1 MSKLHSILYFI
12 PLALLIMQHDNTV
25 TAQVTP
31 MDTVIVYESDLD
43 DVITYSARDSIY
55 SDLKNKL
62 VFLYGDAKV
71 DMGAVSLKA
80 GYIEVDLDLNEV
92 TAKYILDSAGTPI
105 EYPEFQDGQE
115 KMRCEEMRYNMNTKK
130 GFIKELA
137 LQQDEF
143 YFKMGTAKRQ
153 PTEEIHLL
161 KGRLTTCDQDQPHY
175 HFQLSKGVIVPEK
188 RIATGPMNLW
198 INGIPTPFGLPFAL
212 IPNQK
217 ERAHGILFPE
227 IVPGSVYGFGFQ
239 DLGYY
244 IPINDRLQTSV
255 YANLYSRGSWGL
267 RNDLDYAK
275 RYAYT
280 GRLSLGFQ
288 QYRTGFP
295 DNERNNKAT
304 IIWTHRKAR
313 KSNPNWSFS
322 SNVNF
327 ISDNQTKNN
336 LDPINPS
343 YFNNSFN
350 SDINLNKTFPGKPLN
365 MGLKISLRQNSL
377 SESISLTSPILTAN
391 MTRIFPFKK
400 LIKRS
405 NKEWKKMVERIGFAY
420 NFDGQN
426 KSTFADSLLSQGDFN
441 RISDQFMY
449 GARQS
454 MSIQTTGGLFKNVLK
469 ITPSA
474 NYATKLNFQKIEKS
488 YDAINN
494 VTQVDTIS
502 AADLAHEFNLNL
514 SATTVLYSYYNFVG
528 KKQAKMRHIMT
539 PKLSYRYVP
548 LINPLVTGNFGV
560 NQSEI
565 SYSSYERSLYSVG
578 NSSESSFL
586 SFALN
591 NTFELKLKSNKDT
604 VTGFKKIR
612 IIDQLSFAGNYDFL
626 KDSMNLSNITMNMRI
641 SPKNWLNVVTN
652 ATFSPYSWDSTGTT
666 QSDYA
671 FNNKQGL
678 GRFLTVNFSTTL
690 VLAPKKDREKIKQ
703 ETEHLNDQWN
713 ADFNYFALHP
723 EHMVFFD
730 IPWKMNLS
738 HIYSIKANQNVSE
751 TNPDPL
757 IFVQS
762 LSVNGDLSFTKRW
775 NLSGNLNFNIV
786 DKMLSNANFSLN
798 RNMHCWA
805 LSIFWTPVGGNK
817 SFLLSIRNTS
827 AIFSDAKIEFRKPP
841 AFL

>member
-1 MSKLHSILYFI
+1 MHYSNS
-12 PLALLIMQHDNTV
+12 V
-25 TAQVTP
+25 TAQAVP
-31 MDTVIVYESDLD
+31 MDTVFVYESDLD
-43 DVITYSARDSIY
+43 DIITYSARDSIY

-71 DMGAVSLKA
+71 DMGTVSLRA

-92 TAKYILDSAGTPI
+92 TAKYILDSAGAPI

-115 KMRCEEMRYNMNTKK
+115 KMRCEEMRYNMTTKK
-130 GFIKELA
+130 GFIIELA

-143 YFKMGTAKRQ
+143 YFKMGTAKRH
-153 PTEEIHLL
+153 PSEEIHLL
-161 KGRLTTCDQDQPHY
+161 KGRLTTCDQEQPHY

-217 ERAHGILFPE
+217 ERSHGILFPE
-227 IVPGSVYGFGFQ
+227 IVPSSAFGFGFQ
-239 DLGYY
+239 NLGYY
-244 IPINDRLQTSV
+244 VPINERLQTTV
-255 YANLYSRGSWGL
+255 FANLYSRGSWGL
-267 RNDLDYAK
+267 RNNLDYAK
-275 RYAYT
+275 RYAFT
-280 GRLSLGFQ
+280 GNLSLGFQ

-295 DNERNNKAT
+295 ENETNNKAT

-336 LDPINPS
+336 LDPINPT

-350 SDINLNKTFPGKPLN
+350 SDINLNKSFPGKPLN
-365 MGLKISLRQNSL
+365 MGLKLSLRQNSL
-377 SESISLTSPILTAN
+377 SESISLTSPIITAN

-405 NKEWKKMVERIGFAY
+405 NKEWKKIIERIGFAY

-426 KSTFADSLLSQGDFN
+426 KSTFSDSLLNQGDFN
-441 RISDQFMY
+441 RIGQQFMY
-449 GARQS
+449 GAKQS

-474 NYATKLNFQKIEKS
+474 NYATKLNFRTIEKS
-488 YDAINN
+488 YDAVNN
-494 VTQVDTIS
+494 ATMVDTIS

-548 LINPLVTGNFGV
+548 LINPLVTENVGV

-578 NSSESSFL
+578 NSAEASFL
-586 SFALN
+586 SFAVN

-604 VTGFKKIR
+604 VTGFKKVR
-612 IIDQLSFAGNYDFL
+612 LVDQLSFAGNYDFL

-641 SPKNWLNVVTN
+641 SPKNWLNVVMN
-652 ATFSPYSWDSTGTT
+652 ATFSPYSWDSLTGLTK
-666 QSDYA
+666 SDYA
-671 FNNKQGL
+671 IRNGQGL
-678 GRFLTVNFSTTL
+678 GRFLSVNFSTSL
-690 VLAPKKDREKIKQ
+690 VLAPKKDREKIK
-703 ETEHLNDQWN
+703 EKTEHLNDQWN

-723 EHMVFFD
+723 EYMVFFD

-738 HIYSIKANQNVSE
+738 HIYSIRANQNITEV
-751 TNPDPL
+751 NPDPL

-762 LSVNGDLSFTKRW
+762 LSVRGDLSFTKRW

-786 DKMLSNANFSLN
+786 DRMLSNANFSLN

-817 SFLLSIRNTS
+817 SFLVSIRNTS

>member
-1 MSKLHSILYFI
+1 MLHGNS
-12 PLALLIMQHDNTV
+12 V
-25 TAQVTP
+25 TAQGIP
-31 MDTVIVYESDLD
+31 RDTIFVYESDLD

-55 SDLKNKL
+55 SDLRNKL

-71 DMGAVSLKA
+71 DMGTVSLRA

-92 TAKYILDSAGTPI
+92 TAKYILDSAGAPI

-115 KMRCEEMRYNMNTKK
+115 KMRCEEMRYNMSTKK
-130 GFIKELA
+130 GFIVELA

-143 YFKMGTAKRQ
+143 YFKMGTAKRH
-153 PTEEIHLL
+153 PSEEIHLL
-161 KGRLTTCDQDQPHY
+161 KGRLTTCNQEQPHY

-217 ERAHGILFPE
+217 QRSQGILFPE
-227 IVPGSVYGFGFQ
+227 VVPSSAFGFGFQ
-239 DLGYY
+239 NLGYY
-244 IPINDRLQTSV
+244 IPINDRFQTTIF
-255 YANLYSRGSWGL
+255 ANLYSRGSWGL
-267 RNDLDYAK
+267 RNNLDYAK
-275 RYAYT
+275 RYAFT
-280 GRLSLGFQ
+280 GNLSLGFQ
-288 QYRTGFP
+288 QFRTGFP
-295 DNERNNKAT
+295 DNETNNKAT

-336 LDPINPS
+336 LDPINPT

-350 SDINLNKTFPGKPLN
+350 SDINLNKSFLGKPLN
-365 MGLKISLRQNSL
+365 MGLKLSLRQNSL

-391 MTRIFPFKK
+391 MTRIFPFKRF
-400 LIKRS
+400 IRRS
-405 NKEWKKMVERIGFAY
+405 NKEWKKMIERIGFAY

-426 KSTFADSLLSQGDFN
+426 KSTFSDSLLNQGDFN
-441 RISDQFMY
+441 RISQQFMY
-449 GARQS
+449 GAKQS
-454 MSIQTTGGLFKNVLK
+454 MSIQTTGGLFRNVLK

-474 NYATKLNFQKIEKS
+474 NYATKLNFRTIEKS
-488 YDAINN
+488 YDAVNN
-494 VTQVDTIS
+494 ATQVDTIS

-514 SATTVLYSYYNFVG
+514 SATTVLYSYYDFIG

-548 LINPLVTGNFGV
+548 LINPLVTENVGV

-578 NSSESSFL
+578 NSAEASFL

-604 VTGFKKIR
+604 VTEFKKVR
-612 IIDQLSFAGNYDFL
+612 LIDQLSFAGNYDFL
-626 KDSMNLSNITMNMRI
+626 KDSMKLSNITMNMRI
-641 SPKNWLNVVTN
+641 SPKNWVNVVTN
-652 ATFSPYSWDSTGTT
+652 ATFSPYSWDSLTGLTK
-666 QSDYA
+666 SDYA
-671 FNNKQGL
+671 LQNDQGL
-678 GRFLTVNFSTTL
+678 GRFLSVNFSTSL
-690 VLAPKKDREKIKQ
+690 VLAPKKDREKIK
-703 ETEHLNDQWN
+703 EESEHLNDQWN

-738 HIYSIKANQNVSE
+738 HIYSIRANQNVTE

-762 LSVNGDLSFTKRW
+762 LSVRGDLSFTKRW

-817 SFLLSIRNTS
+817 SFLVSIRNTS

>member
-1 MSKLHSILYFI
+1 
-12 PLALLIMQHDNTV
+12 MQYNNTV

-43 DVITYSARDSIY
+43 DIITYSARDSIY

-71 DMGAVSLKA
+71 DMGKVSLKA
-80 GYIEVDLDLNEV
+80 GYIQVDLDLNEV
-92 TAKYILDSAGTPI
+92 TAKYILDSAGSAI

-115 KMRCEEMRYNMNTKK
+115 KMRCEEMRYNMTSKK

-143 YFKMGTAKRQ
+143 YFKMGTAKRH
-153 PTEEIHLL
+153 PSEEIHLL
-161 KGRLTTCDQDQPHY
+161 KGRLTTCDQEQPHF

-217 ERAHGILFPE
+217 ERSHGILFPE
-227 IVPGSVYGFGFQ
+227 IAPTSAYGFGFQ
-239 DLGYY
+239 NLGYY
-244 IPINDRLQTSV
+244 VPINDRLQTTV

-275 RYAYT
+275 RYAFT

-295 DNERNNKAT
+295 ENETNNKAT
-304 IIWTHRKAR
+304 VVWTHRKAR

-336 LDPINPS
+336 LDPINPA

-350 SDINLNKTFPGKPLN
+350 SDINLNKSFPGKPLN

-377 SESISLTSPILTAN
+377 SESIALTSPILTAN

-405 NKEWKKMVERIGFAY
+405 NKEWKKIIERIGLTY

-426 KSTFADSLLSQGDFN
+426 KSTFSDSLLSQGDFN
-441 RISDQFMY
+441 RISQQFIY

-454 MSIQTTGGLFKNVLK
+454 MSIQTTGGLFKNILK

-474 NYATKLNFQKIEKS
+474 NYATKLNFRKIEKS
-488 YDAINN
+488 YDTINN
-494 VTQVDTIS
+494 ITQVDTIS

-514 SATTVLYSYYNFVG
+514 SATSVLYSYYDFVG

-539 PKLSYRYVP
+539 PTLSYRYVP

-560 NQSEI
+560 DQSEI

-578 NSSESSFL
+578 NSAEASFL
-586 SFALN
+586 SFAVN

-604 VTGFKKIR
+604 VTGFKKVR
-612 IIDQLSFAGNYDFL
+612 IIDQLSLAGNYDFL
-626 KDSMNLSNITMNMRI
+626 KDSMNLSNITMNLRI

-652 ATFSPYSWDSTGTT
+652 ATFSPYAWDSLTGNT

-671 FNNKQGL
+671 VQNKQGL
-678 GRFLTVNFSTTL
+678 GRFLSVNFSTRL
-690 VLAPKKDREKIKQ
+690 VLAPKKDREKIQ
-703 ETEHLNDQWN
+703 EETEHLNDQWN

-730 IPWKMNLS
+730 IPWKINLS
-738 HIYSIKANQNVSE
+738 HIYSIKANQNVTE
-751 TNPDPL
+751 ANPDPF

-762 LSVNGDLSFTKRW
+762 LSAQGDISFTKRW

-786 DKMLSNANFSLN
+786 DRTLSNANFSLN

-817 SFLLSIRNTS
+817 SFLVSIRNTS

>member
-1 MSKLHSILYFI
+1 M
-12 PLALLIMQHDNTV
+12 LIIQGNNKII
-25 TAQVTP
+25 AQATP
-31 MDTVIVYESDLD
+31 IDTVIMYESNLD

-62 VFLYGDAKV
+62 VFLFGDAKV
-71 DMGAVSLKA
+71 DMGSVSLKA
-80 GYIEVDLDLNEV
+80 GYIEVDLELNEV
-92 TAKYILDSAGTPI
+92 TARYILDSAGMPN

-115 KMRCEEMRYNMNTKK
+115 KMRCEEMRYNMTTKK
-130 GFIKELA
+130 GFIKELT

-143 YFKMGTAKRQ
+143 YFKMGTAKRH
-153 PTEEIHLL
+153 PSEEIHLL

-217 ERAHGILFPE
+217 ERSHGILFPE

-239 DLGYY
+239 NLGYY
-244 IPINDRLQTSV
+244 VPINDHLQTSI

-288 QYRTGFP
+288 QYRTGFLNS
-295 DNERNNKAT
+295 DINNKT
-304 IIWTHRKAR
+304 TVIWTHRKAR

-336 LDPINPS
+336 LDPINPV

-350 SDINLNKTFPGKPLN
+350 SDINLNKIFPGKPLN

-377 SESISLTSPILTAN
+377 SESISLTSPIITAN

-405 NKEWKKMVERIGFAY
+405 NKEWKKIIERIGFAY

-426 KSTFADSLLSQGDFN
+426 KSKFADTLLSQGDLK
-441 RISDQFMY
+441 RISEQFMY

-474 NYATKLNFQKIEKS
+474 NYTTKLNFQKIEKS
-488 YDAINN
+488 YDAFNN
-494 VTQVDTIS
+494 NTQVDTIS
-502 AADLAHEFNLNL
+502 TADLAHEFNLNL
-514 SATTVLYSYYNFVG
+514 SATTVLYSYYSFIG

-560 NQSEI
+560 NESQI

-578 NSSESSFL
+578 NSSEASFL

-604 VTGFKKIR
+604 VTGYKKVR
-612 IIDQLSFAGNYDFL
+612 LVDQLSFAGNYDFL
-626 KDSMNLSNITMNMRI
+626 KDSMNLSNITMNMRV
-641 SPKNWLNVVTN
+641 SPKNWLNIVTN
-652 ATFSPYSWDSTGTT
+652 ATFSPYSWDSLSGSTK
-666 QSDYA
+666 SDYA
-671 FNNKQGL
+671 VRNNQGL
-678 GRFLTVNFSTTL
+678 GRFLTVNFSTSL
-690 VLAPKKDREKIKQ
+690 VLAPKKDREKIKE

-730 IPWKMNLS
+730 IPWRINLS
-738 HIYSIKANQNVSE
+738 HIYNIRANQNITE
-751 TNPDPL
+751 INPDPL

-762 LSVNGDLSFTKRW
+762 LSVRGDLSFTKRW

-805 LSIFWTPVGGNK
+805 LSIFWTPIGGNK

-827 AIFSDAKIEFRKPP
+827 SIFSDAKIEFRKPP